1 MDWKTFVAG
10 MTASLAWPIAFV
22 ISIILFRTQLR
33 MLLER
38 VKKLGAGGITAE
50 LSDQVEKV
58 QEKAELVR
66 AEEGKSF
73 DQVDRLDEATQQ
85 LIKRSPDGAVLR
97 SFKELEG
104 VLLQIREKTP
114 DGRKGRNLNEVM
126 RYLNDQEYVS
136 GSVVE
141 LFQSLRRA
149 RNEIAHASEA
159 QVTPD
164 DAETLV
170 RQIRLLTQLLSDVL
184 AQLSR

>member
-22 ISIILFRTQLR
+22 ISIVLFRKQLR
-33 MLLER
+33 VLLDR
-38 VKKLGAGGITAE
+38 IKKLGAGGITAE
-50 LSDQVEKV
+50 LSDQVEKA

-66 AEEGKSF
+66 AEEGKSL
-73 DQVDRLDEATQQ
+73 DHADRLDDATQQ

-104 VLLQIREKTP
+104 VLLQIREKIP

-126 RYLNDQEYVS
+126 RYLNDRDYVS

-149 RNEIAHASEA
+149 RNEITRAGEA

-164 DAETLV
+164 DAEKLV
-170 RQIRLLTQLLSDVL
+170 RQIRLVTQLLSEVL
-184 AQLSR
+184 AQLG